1 MAVPLRIGSVGRWRS
16 FAPLILLREACA
28 CVRAY
33 YTVERVE
40 DDVVRSV
47 ALLSKEMASES
58 HKKRQRRQ
66 RLATQKYNSYVR
78 AVNKQ
83 PLSSA

>member
-58 HKKRQRRQ
+58 HKKRKRQ
-66 RLATQKYNSYVR
+66 RLATPKYNSYFR